1 MEREERRRF
10 GPSFRFTT
18 RSRCYAISFIMH
30 RRYIWE
36 TYKKGEISK
45 DVYNFCIKWKIAD
58 KDLIAMWKKKGYEK
72 LCCMACAQKGEHIQG
87 TTCICRVGRFICFV
101 SIGSEGGF
109 ACWQDCGVLPL
120 WLPWLR

>member
-1 MEREERRRF
+1 M
-10 GPSFRFTT
+10 
-18 RSRCYAISFIMH
+18 
-30 RRYIWE
+30 
-36 TYKKGEISK
+36 
-45 DVYNFCIKWKIAD
+45 YNFCIKWKIAD

-109 ACWQDCGVLPL
+109 ACWQGL
-120 WLPWLR
+120 WSVATVVAVAALVEMEASE